1 MLRWFSGQTH
11 WEGQTMSIE
20 RIEIPGSQ
28 GGQLSGRLELPD
40 GPVRASALF
49 AHCFTCGKDSLAAT
63 RIARALNAHGIAV
76 LRFDFT
82 GIGAS
87 EGDFASTN
95 FSSNLADLVAV
106 AAYMRSRGM
115 APALLIGHSLGGAA
129 VLGMARQVPEARA
142 VVTIA
147 APSDPRHV
155 LGLLGD
161 DVERI
166 RAEGELDVKLA
177 GRPFRMTRQ
186 FIDDVSGHSLRHE
199 IAGLNRPLLV
209 LQSPIDDT
217 VAVENG
223 LEIFSIAAQPKSYVA
238 LDGADHLLQNRAAA
252 AYTAEMIAAWSQRYL
267 PAQEDAPLAVQA
279 LDPGVVEV
287 AERHVGR
294 YQQTIRV
301 GSHALV
307 GDEPVSVGG
316 DDAGPNPYE
325 FLLAALG
332 TCTSMTLRMYA
343 ERKALPLE
351 HVSVRLRHEK
361 IHAEDCE
368 NCEGKDGWI
377 DRIERRISLGGP
389 LSPEQ
394 RESLLSIA
402 NRCPVHRT
410 LESKVSIDTSAV

>member
-1 MLRWFSGQTH
+1 
-11 WEGQTMSIE
+11 MSSE
-20 RIEIPGSQ
+20 KIEIPGSQ

-115 APALLIGHSLGGAA
+115 APTLLIGHSLGGAA
-129 VLGMARQVPEARA
+129 VLGMARQVPEVRA

-161 DVERI
+161 DVEKI

-186 FIDDVSGHSLRHE
+186 FVDDVSDHSLSHE
-199 IAGLNRPLLV
+199 IANLGRPLLV
-209 LQSPIDDT
+209 LQSPTDDT
-217 VAVENG
+217 VGVENG
-223 LEIFSIAAQPKSYVA
+223 LAIFGAAAQPKSYVA
-238 LDGADHLLQNRAAA
+238 LEGADHLLQNRAAA
-252 AYTAEMIAAWSQRYL
+252 AYAAEMIAAWSQHYL
-267 PAQEDAPLAVQA
+267 PVQEEAEADTAPS

-287 AERHVGR
+287 QERHKGR

-301 GSHALV
+301 GQHELI
-307 GDEPVSVGG
+307 GDEPTSVGG

-332 TCTSMTLRMYA
+332 ACTSMTLRMYA

-361 IHAEDCE
+361 VHARDCADCE
-368 NCEGKDGWI
+368 DKGALI
-377 DRIERRISLGGP
+377 DRMERRISLGGP
-389 LSPEQ
+389 LSAEQ
-394 RESLLSIA
+394 REALLAIA
-402 NRCPVHRT
+402 NKCPVHRT
-410 LESKVSIDTSAV
+410 LESEVRIDTSAV

>member
-1 MLRWFSGQTH
+1 
-11 WEGQTMSIE
+11 MSSE

-115 APALLIGHSLGGAA
+115 APTLLIGHSLGGAA
-129 VLGMARQVPEARA
+129 VLGMARQVPEVRA

-166 RAEGELDVKLA
+166 RAEGALDVKLA

-186 FIDDVSGHSLRHE
+186 FVDDVSGHSLSHE
-199 IAGLNRPLLV
+199 IANLNRPLLV
-209 LQSPIDDT
+209 LQSPTDDT
-217 VAVENG
+217 VGVENG
-223 LEIFSIAAQPKSYVA
+223 LAIFGAAAQPKSYVA
-238 LDGADHLLQNRAAA
+238 LEGADHLLQNRAAA
-252 AYTAEMIAAWSQRYL
+252 AYAAEMIAAWSQRYL
-267 PAQEDAPLAVQA
+267 PVQQEADAAPS

-287 AERHVGR
+287 EERHKGR

-301 GSHALV
+301 GQHELV
-307 GDEPVSVGG
+307 GDEPTSVGG

-332 TCTSMTLRMYA
+332 ACTSMTLRMYA

-351 HVSVRLRHEK
+351 HVSVRLHHEK
-361 IHAEDCE
+361 VHARDCADCE
-368 NCEGKDGWI
+368 DKGALI
-377 DRIERRISLGGP
+377 DRMERRISLGGP
-389 LSPEQ
+389 LSAEQ
-394 RESLLSIA
+394 REALLAIA
-402 NRCPVHRT
+402 NKCPVHRT
-410 LESKVSIDTSAV
+410 LESAVRIDTSAV

>member
-1 MLRWFSGQTH
+1 
-11 WEGQTMSIE
+11 MSSE
-20 RIEIPGSQ
+20 KIEIPGSQ

-115 APALLIGHSLGGAA
+115 APTLLIGHSLGGAA
-129 VLGMARQVPEARA
+129 VLGMARQVPEVRA

-161 DVERI
+161 DVEKI

-186 FIDDVSGHSLRHE
+186 FVDDVSDHSLSHE
-199 IAGLNRPLLV
+199 IANLGRPLLV
-209 LQSPIDDT
+209 LQSPTDDT
-217 VAVENG
+217 VGVENG
-223 LEIFSIAAQPKSYVA
+223 LAIFGAAAQPKSYVA
-238 LDGADHLLQNRAAA
+238 LEGADHLLQNRAAA
-252 AYTAEMIAAWSQRYL
+252 AYAAEMIAAWSQHYL
-267 PAQEDAPLAVQA
+267 PVQEEAEADTAPS

-287 AERHVGR
+287 QERHKGR

-301 GSHALV
+301 GQHELI
-307 GDEPVSVGG
+307 GDEPTSVGG

-332 TCTSMTLRMYA
+332 ACTSMTLRMYA

-361 IHAEDCE
+361 VHARDCADYEDK
-368 NCEGKDGWI
+368 GALI
-377 DRIERRISLGGP
+377 DRMERRISLGSP
-389 LSPEQ
+389 LSAEQ
-394 RESLLSIA
+394 REALLAIA
-402 NRCPVHRT
+402 NKCPVHRT
-410 LESKVSIDTSAV
+410 LESEVRIDTSAV

>member
-1 MLRWFSGQTH
+1 
-11 WEGQTMSIE
+11 MSIE

-115 APALLIGHSLGGAA
+115 APMLLIGHSLGGAA
-129 VLGMARQVPEARA
+129 VLGMARQVPEVRA

-186 FIDDVSGHSLRHE
+186 FVDDVSDHSLSHE
-199 IAGLNRPLLV
+199 IANLNRPLLV
-209 LQSPIDDT
+209 LQSPTDDT
-217 VAVENG
+217 VGVENG
-223 LEIFSIAAQPKSYVA
+223 LAIFGAAAQPKSYVA
-238 LDGADHLLQNRAAA
+238 LEGADHLLQNRAAA
-252 AYTAEMIAAWSQRYL
+252 AYAAEMIAAWSQHYL
-267 PAQEDAPLAVQA
+267 PVQEAADATPS

-287 AERHVGR
+287 QERHKGR

-301 GSHALV
+301 GQHELV
-307 GDEPVSVGG
+307 GDEPTSVGG

-332 TCTSMTLRMYA
+332 ACTSMTLRMYA

-351 HVSVRLRHEK
+351 HVSVRLHHEK
-361 IHAEDCE
+361 VHARDCADCE
-368 NCEGKDGWI
+368 DKGALI
-377 DRIERRISLGGP
+377 DRMERRISLGGP
-389 LSPEQ
+389 LSAEQ
-394 RESLLSIA
+394 REALLAIA
-402 NRCPVHRT
+402 NKCPVHRT
-410 LESKVSIDTSAV
+410 LESAVRIDTSAV

>member
-1 MLRWFSGQTH
+1 
-11 WEGQTMSIE
+11 MSSE

-115 APALLIGHSLGGAA
+115 APTLLIGHSLGGAA
-129 VLGMARQVPEARA
+129 VLGMARQVPEVRA

-161 DVERI
+161 DVEKI

-186 FIDDVSGHSLRHE
+186 FVDDVSDHSLSHE
-199 IAGLNRPLLV
+199 IANLNRPLLV
-209 LQSPIDDT
+209 LQSPTDDT
-217 VAVENG
+217 VGVENG
-223 LEIFSIAAQPKSYVA
+223 LEIFGAAAQPKSYVA
-238 LDGADHLLQNRAAA
+238 LEGADHLLQNRAAA
-252 AYTAEMIAAWSQRYL
+252 AYAAEMIAAWSQHYL
-267 PAQEDAPLAVQA
+267 PVPEEADATPS

-287 AERHVGR
+287 QERHKGR

-301 GSHALV
+301 GQHELV
-307 GDEPVSVGG
+307 GDEPTSVGG

-332 TCTSMTLRMYA
+332 ACTSMTLRMYA
-343 ERKALPLE
+343 ERKSLPLE

-361 IHAEDCE
+361 VHARDCADCE
-368 NCEGKDGWI
+368 DKGALI
-377 DRIERRISLGGP
+377 DRMERRISLGGP
-389 LSPEQ
+389 LSAEQ
-394 RESLLSIA
+394 REALLAIA
-402 NRCPVHRT
+402 NKCPVHRT
-410 LESKVSIDTSAV
+410 LESQVRIDTSAV

>member
-1 MLRWFSGQTH
+1 
-11 WEGQTMSIE
+11 MSSE

-115 APALLIGHSLGGAA
+115 APTLLIGHSLGGAA
-129 VLGMARQVPEARA
+129 VLGMARQVPEVRA

-186 FIDDVSGHSLRHE
+186 FVDDVSDHSLSNE
-199 IAGLNRPLLV
+199 IANLNRPLLV
-209 LQSPIDDT
+209 LQSPTDDT
-217 VAVENG
+217 VGVENG
-223 LEIFSIAAQPKSYVA
+223 LEIFGAAAQPKSYVA
-238 LDGADHLLQNRAAA
+238 LEGADHLLQNRVAA
-252 AYTAEMIAAWSQRYL
+252 AYAAEMIAAWSQHYL
-267 PAQEDAPLAVQA
+267 PVQEEAVA
-279 LDPGVVEV
+279 ASPLDPGVVEV
-287 AERHVGR
+287 QERHKGR

-301 GSHALV
+301 GQHELV
-307 GDEPVSVGG
+307 GDEPTSVGG

-332 TCTSMTLRMYA
+332 ACTSMTLRMYA

-361 IHAEDCE
+361 VHATDCADCE
-368 NCEGKDGWI
+368 DKGALI
-377 DRIERRISLGGP
+377 DRMERRISLGGP
-389 LSPEQ
+389 LSAEQ
-394 RESLLSIA
+394 REALLAIA
-402 NRCPVHRT
+402 NKCPVHRT
-410 LESKVSIDTSAV
+410 LESEVRIDTSAV

>member
-1 MLRWFSGQTH
+1 
-11 WEGQTMSIE
+11 MSSE

-115 APALLIGHSLGGAA
+115 APMLLIGHSLGGAA
-129 VLGMARQVPEARA
+129 VLGMARQVPEVRA

-186 FIDDVSGHSLRHE
+186 FVDDVSDHSLSHE
-199 IAGLNRPLLV
+199 IANLNRPLLV
-209 LQSPIDDT
+209 LQSPTDDT
-217 VAVENG
+217 VGVENG
-223 LEIFSIAAQPKSYVA
+223 LAIFGAAAQPKSYVA
-238 LDGADHLLQNRAAA
+238 LEGADHLLQNRVAA
-252 AYTAEMIAAWSQRYL
+252 AYAAEMIAAWSQHYL
-267 PAQEDAPLAVQA
+267 PVQEEAEAAPS

-287 AERHVGR
+287 QERHKGR

-301 GSHALV
+301 GQHELV
-307 GDEPVSVGG
+307 GDEPTSVGG

-332 TCTSMTLRMYA
+332 ACTSMTLRMYA

-351 HVSVRLRHEK
+351 HVSVQLRHEK
-361 IHAEDCE
+361 VHARDCADCE
-368 NCEGKDGWI
+368 DKGALI
-377 DRIERRISLGGP
+377 DRMERRISLGGP
-389 LSPEQ
+389 LSAEQ
-394 RESLLSIA
+394 REALLAIA
-402 NRCPVHRT
+402 NKCPVHRT
-410 LESKVSIDTSAV
+410 LESAVRIDTSAV

>member
-1 MLRWFSGQTH
+1 
-11 WEGQTMSIE
+11 MSIE

-63 RIARALNAHGIAV
+63 RISRALNAHGIAV

-106 AAYMRSRGM
+106 AAYMRARGM

-186 FIDDVSGHSLRHE
+186 FIDDVSSHSLRDE
-199 IAGLNRPLLV
+199 IANLNRPLLV
-209 LQSPIDDT
+209 LQSPSDDT
-217 VAVENG
+217 VGVENG
-223 LEIFSIAAQPKSYVA
+223 LEIFDAASQPKSYVA
-238 LDGADHLLQNRAAA
+238 LEGADHLLQNRAGA
-252 AYTAEMIAAWSQRYL
+252 AYAAVMIAAWAQHYL
-267 PAQEDAPLAVQA
+267 PEPEEAAEPATP

-287 AERHVGR
+287 AERHMGR
-294 YQQTIRV
+294 FQQTIRV
-301 GSHALV
+301 GKHELV
-307 GDEPVSVGG
+307 SDEPTSLGG
-316 DDAGPNPYE
+316 DDAAPNPYE

-332 TCTSMTLRMYA
+332 ACTSMTLRMYA

-361 IHAEDCE
+361 IHVRDCE
-368 NCEGKDGWI
+368 GCEDKGALI
-377 DRIERRISLGGP
+377 DRMERRISLGGP
-389 LSPEQ
+389 LSEEQ
-394 RESLLSIA
+394 REALLAIA
-402 NRCPVHRT
+402 NKCPVHRT
-410 LESKVSIDTSAV
+410 LEAGVRVGTSAV